1 MASPGAWNVPVVDEA
16 SRLQEL
22 NADFRNQDDL
32 ESDITKRADMM
43 LAEKAEENDAK
54 PLEKVLGDKQQVDS
68 QIRQARQGLTK
79 QVNANTR
86 HRLKN
91 ELRKQEYRRT
101 GLIADLKDITD
112 RIDERRKS
120 KEIGAGSH
128 GPGRLPNETR
138 RDYLL
143 RTGKITPFNL
153 MNAAS
158 HRVQPS
164 TLQNAL
170 MDVEDQHDEQEEQ
183 IKAELEPE
191 AHRFLNRPGID
202 FDQVSES
209 SRKAVGSAETW

>member
-1 MASPGAWNVPVVDEA
+1 
-16 SRLQEL
+16 
-22 NADFRNQDDL
+22 
-32 ESDITKRADMM
+32 M
-43 LAEKAEENDAK
+43 LT
-54 PLEKVLGDKQQVDS
+54 VFSYRQVDS

-202 FDQVSES
+202 
-209 SRKAVGSAETW
+209 W